1 MKREEFIRWAES
13 KGFKDERGYGRYSK
27 EFTITNPATGETKQ
41 QKRCYKVSN
50 VAVRYESQI
59 EIPSTEYSKS
69 TKEWVR
75 IGSNYLKYLSIK
87 EEGKLAG
94 LKR

>member
-1 MKREEFIRWAES
+1 MKREEFIKWVES
-13 KGFKDERGYGRYSK
+13 RGFKDSRGSGRYSK
-27 EFTITNPATGETKQ
+27 EVSVINSTTGETKT

-59 EIPSTEYSKS
+59 EIPALEYSKA

-75 IGSNYLKYLSIK
+75 IRSNYLKYLSIN
-87 EEGKLAG
+87 EEGKLIG
-94 LKR
+94 MKR